1 MLLKSV
7 QIDHFKHVLD
17 STLVEIQSDIT
28 CLVGKNE
35 SGKTAIH
42 DACCVASLIDASVF
56 TTEKADIRVE
66 TTGRWT
72 KGMTVCNFEK
82 MGGMH
87 HFGGTSAEQINFRHN
102 IAMKLDHGKFCDLI
116 VDAVERL
123 TKQKG

>member
-1 MLLKSV
+1 MKAQSRRALIVIDVQNEYVSGLL
-7 QIDHFKHVLD
+7 QI
-17 STLVEIQSDIT
+17 EYP
-28 CLVGKNE
+28 
-35 SGKTAIH
+35 AIH
-42 DACCVASLIDASVF
+42 DACCVASLIDATVF

-87 HFGGTSAEQINFRHN
+87 HFGGTSAEQVNFRHN

-116 VDAVERL
+116 VDSVERL
-123 TKQKG
+123 TRQRMN